1 MTLSFIARFVGA
13 YRELYSAEIKMNPAS
28 PAAGVYTLLAV
39 TKEMRSSKNYVEK
52 VLNEIPLSDFEK
64 AGYKVSF
71 GKPMGAGKGIF
82 KIKGEYY
89 KTVFIKKL

>member
-1 MTLSFIARFVGA
+1 MTLFINSFIDA
-13 YRELYSAEIKMNPAS
+13 YNALYKAELKQNQAS

-39 TKEMRSSKNYVEK
+39 TKEMRSSKKYVEK
-52 VLNEIPLSDFEK
+52 MLNRISLLDFEK

-71 GKPMGAGKGIF
+71 GKPMGAGVGIF

-89 KTVFIKKL
+89 KTVYIKRC